1 MNRREKNSVVQ
12 MDAQTWRIIDGF
24 GKGTVYSYLLAG
36 TERAVLIDSGM
47 GFLNLKPITDELTVL
62 SVSVVNTHGHLD
74 HIGSNHQYDVAY
86 LHPDDEAVF
95 LEHSNNAYRRRMLVG
110 LLAQAKLPA
119 WLLDLPLVRGEVRKF
134 TSLPSRDNRQP
145 LSDGQRLDLGG
156 RTLEIIA
163 TPGHTPGSVCL
174 LDVERRQL
182 FSGDTVC
189 AETIL
194 LILDHSTPVET
205 YRQSLLRLKAMAG
218 RFGDTWP
225 AHHQLPLDHTWM
237 DEYIAC
243 GEEIMAGRA
252 STSVMSNPV
261 GSGLVAK
268 FGRITIAYRPDHIF
282 VK

>member
-1 MNRREKNSVVQ
+1 MNRREKNSIVQ

-74 HIGSNHQYDVAY
+74 HIGSNPQYDVAY

-134 TSLPSRDNRQP
+134 TSANR
-145 LSDGQRLDLGG
+145 S
-156 RTLEIIA
+156 A
-163 TPGHTPGSVCL
+163 TV
-174 LDVERRQL
+174 
-182 FSGDTVC
+182 SG
-189 AETIL
+189 
-194 LILDHSTPVET
+194 
-205 YRQSLLRLKAMAG
+205 
-218 RFGDTWP
+218 W
-225 AHHQLPLDHTWM
+225 
-237 DEYIAC
+237 
-243 GEEIMAGRA
+243 
-252 STSVMSNPV
+252 TSAAA
-261 GSGLVAK
+261 LW
-268 FGRITIAYRPDHIF
+268 R
-282 VK
+282 

>member
-1 MNRREKNSVVQ
+1 
-12 MDAQTWRIIDGF
+12 
-24 GKGTVYSYLLAG
+24 
-36 TERAVLIDSGM
+36 
-47 GFLNLKPITDELTVL
+47 
-62 SVSVVNTHGHLD
+62 
-74 HIGSNHQYDVAY
+74 
-86 LHPDDEAVF
+86 
-95 LEHSNNAYRRRMLVG
+95 
-110 LLAQAKLPA
+110 
-119 WLLDLPLVRGEVRKF
+119 
-134 TSLPSRDNRQP
+134 
-145 LSDGQRLDLGG
+145 
-156 RTLEIIA
+156 
-163 TPGHTPGSVCL
+163 
-174 LDVERRQL
+174 L